1 MDVDAFLPV
10 RADELTDVEVPRRLI
25 NYADLVEP
33 IVEELKARGSADTQG
48 LNPAH
53 GYHTAGRYL
62 MMRGRLGLWLGVDL
76 DAWRD
81 SGATPLWLVMHNS
94 EWCGV
99 ASIWP
104 EIDGSFDE
112 VQAYSSRKSLPI
124 RVKAGVERDEV
135 VKAAA
140 DQVEAIAQQL
150 LDHLRE

>member
-1 MDVDAFLPV
+1 
-10 RADELTDVEVPRRLI
+10 
-25 NYADLVEP
+25 
-33 IVEELKARGSADTQG
+33 
-48 LNPAH
+48 
-53 GYHTAGRYL
+53 
-62 MMRGRLGLWLGVDL
+62 
-76 DAWRD
+76 
-81 SGATPLWLVMHNS
+81 MHNS

-104 EIDGSFDE
+104 KIDGWFDE
-112 VQAYSSRKSLPI
+112 VQAYGSRKSLPI